1 MSGEPTGDRP
11 ASRRTGRQRAAV
23 AELLGSGTAF
33 RSAQDIYADL
43 RERGNPIGLA
53 TVYRALQ
60 AMVEDGEADVLRS
73 GDDAEAVYRRCSPQ
87 HHHHLVCRSCGRTVE
102 VEGQVV
108 ERWARSVADAHGF
121 SDVDHVV
128 EVFGTCAGCA
138 SSTTW

>member
-1 MSGEPTGDRP
+1 MTEQQPDRSG
-11 ASRRTGRQRAAV
+11 ARRIGRQRAAV
-23 AELLGSGTAF
+23 QELLGAGTAF
-33 RSAQDIYADL
+33 RSTQDIYADL

-102 VEGQVV
+102 VEGQAV

-128 EVFGTCAGCA
+128 EVFGTCARCA
-138 SSTTW
+138 SPSTS